1 MKFDYWFLQIIRTYF
16 VVPKLCQKTFYWKLK
31 KNIIEVKDFQEHT
44 WCKIEMSNKTFLHML
59 CLYRSPS
66 SSSENNKL
74 LSELILNISLIWGKL
89 LVPRDFNYPTINWD
103 NLSTPNLSNFCTFK
117 FLAATQDALLFQYV
131 QNHTHTG
138 LNQKP
143 TLIDLFFS
151 QDDQTIANMTT
162 SASLGESHY
171 KSLPKVIKL

>member
-31 KNIIEVKDFQEHT
+31 KKIIEVKDFQEHT

-89 LVPRDFNYPTINWD
+89 LVPGDFNYPTINWD

-117 FLAATQDALLFQYV
+117 FLAATQDAYYSSMFRTIHILDLIKNQLWLTYFFRKMTKRLQTWLLL
-131 QNHTHTG
+131 H
-138 LNQKP
+138 L
-143 TLIDLFFS
+143 
-151 QDDQTIANMTT
+151 
-162 SASLGESHY
+162 
-171 KSLPKVIKL
+171 

>member
-1 MKFDYWFLQIIRTYF
+1 M
-16 VVPKLCQKTFYWKLK
+16 
-31 KNIIEVKDFQEHT
+31 IEVKDFQEHT
-44 WCKIEMSNKTFLHML
+44 WCKIEMSDKTFLHML

-66 SSSENNKL
+66 SSSKNNKL
-74 LSELILNISLIWGKL
+74 LSQLILNISLIWGKL
-89 LVPRDFNYPTINWD
+89 LVLGDFNYPTINWD
-103 NLSTPNLSNFCTFK
+103 NLSTPHLSNFCAFK
-117 FLAATQDALLFQYV
+117 FLAATQDASLFQYV

-143 TLIDLFFS
+143 TWMDLFFL

-171 KSLPKVIKL
+171 KSLSKVIKL